1 MNIIYQLSRD
11 NCAPCQVL
19 KSKVLAI
26 SEPNFKYN
34 YVNVDTIVQG
44 SIEHDIL
51 LEARKNKILSL
62 PIVGVTKEEDGIES
76 IQFVL
81 NIKPINIDE
90 FLEIIQ

>member
-19 KSKVLAI
+19 KNKIVSIK
-26 SEPNFKYN
+26 EPTFKYN
-34 YVNVDTIVQG
+34 YVNVDTIMQG
-44 SIEHDIL
+44 TIEYDIL

-62 PIVGVTKEEDGIES
+62 PIVGVTKEEDGVES

-81 NIKPINIDE
+81 NIKPINIDK
-90 FLEIIQ
+90 FLEMV